1 MLRQRPARRLTPLE
15 RRDRDLRACRRI
27 HCHPRR
33 SLGLRCIL
41 LQVGKTQFELLERGT
56 AFRGLPVSLV
66 LELGDREL
74 HLLDQQ
80 LADADFGLGIARF
93 RLRFQACDPRCDH
106 HRLERCRRAE
116 NQLWAAQSDCT
127 TDRKSCEIK
136 SRADSQCRTQPAAC
150 GRHVCCGSRQSIP
163 SSKYPSCAG
172 LIVTVMSVPS
182 RGRVEGQMK
191 RPRSSRFANRHMP

>member
-41 LQVGKTQFELLERGT
+41 LQVGKTQFELLEHGT

-106 HRLERCRRAE
+106 HRLERRDIVGQRI
-116 NQLWAAQSDCT
+116 S
-127 TDRKSCEIK
+127 
-136 SRADSQCRTQPAAC
+136 C
-150 GRHVCCGSRQSIP
+150 GRHKAIAPQIANLARSNHVLIHNVALNPPPAVATSAVAAANQSLPANIP
-163 SSKYPSCAG
+163 AAPA
-172 LIVTVMSVPS
+172 
-182 RGRVEGQMK
+182 
-191 RPRSSRFANRHMP
+191 